1 MTSNLAIFNKIL
13 FGDLRPNIEGFE
25 NDEAFRHFLLPEF
38 TNPQG
43 SVNQYKKN
51 LNKVLKQLIPNIN
64 TSIDIFE
71 YETNSYFELPNPG
84 TFSDPLIKVLNPGY
98 LNSKSHFYYYL
109 IQSTSFIVFHDLVY
123 EVVTNSTTNSKKHA
137 LNSIFKEIKYL
148 VTETNKLIISP
159 KQIQL
164 TDNQFDINTC
174 KSDTYVLT
182 TLIKFLTKLYIEII
196 LIFPELTTSEPFEF
210 NSFFIRTFNFQ
221 PPEEPFNFNYVNLFS
236 FLIKRF
242 IDHQEYKYDKAI
254 EYIDNCKVEL
264 SKLSELQITMQ
275 ELEQYK
281 TELIGLIQLL
291 ENLIFLKDLNHPD
304 FTTDYDNLINPEF
317 CKSAFNSLTTTILAN
332 IIEEF
337 NPILKLEM
345 VISYTEKL
353 KFIDS
358 KNKIHPRIEINSIPG
373 KIKSWL
379 KHQEEF
385 YKSNQHIDFSKLK
398 NNNLSKIPTSLN
410 VGELALIFRL
420 FVEEKI
426 LNPKTKMD
434 LFKAISIVF
443 ESKKSSELSQNSIK
457 NKFDTPEFNALDY
470 WDTKLVDL
478 RSQNRKLKEK

>member
-1 MTSNLAIFNKIL
+1 
-13 FGDLRPNIEGFE
+13 
-25 NDEAFRHFLLPEF
+25 
-38 TNPQG
+38 
-43 SVNQYKKN
+43 
-51 LNKVLKQLIPNIN
+51 
-64 TSIDIFE
+64 
-71 YETNSYFELPNPG
+71 
-84 TFSDPLIKVLNPGY
+84 
-98 LNSKSHFYYYL
+98 L
-109 IQSTSFIVFHDLVY
+109 IQNTSFIVFHDLVY

-196 LIFPELTTSEPFEF
+196 LIFPELTTSEPFEL
-210 NSFFIRTFNFQ
+210 NSFFVRTFNFQ
-221 PPEEPFNFNYVNLFS
+221 PPEEPFNFNYANLFS
-236 FLIKRF
+236 FVIKKF
-242 IDHQEYKYDKAI
+242 IDQQEYKYDKAI

-281 TELIGLIQLL
+281 TELIGLVQLL

-317 CKSAFNSLTTTILAN
+317 CKSAFNSLTTSILAN

-373 KIKSWL
+373 KIRSWL

-398 NNNLSKIPTSLN
+398 NINLPKIPTSLN

-426 LNPKTKMD
+426 LLPEPKTD
-434 LFKAISIVF
+434 LFKVVTAIF
-443 ESKKSSELSQNSIK
+443 QSKKSNDISTGSFK
-457 NKFDTPEFNALDY
+457 NKFNQPEDSSFSF
-470 WDTKLVDL
+470 WDINLSNLKTRNK
-478 RSQNRKLKEK
+478 KLKEI